1 MNRSDM
7 SDAWFVCIDLGS
19 TLIL

>member
-19 TLIL
+19 TLIS